1 MDLNA
6 IKNRL
11 SQLQTAT
18 NRTSNLWKPQP
29 GNQIVRIVP
38 YKFNKDNPFIEL
50 YFHYDLGG
58 KNYLSPISFGR
69 PDPIEEFAQKLKGTG
84 SKDDYRLGKK
94 VEAKMRTYAPV
105 VVRGEEAQGVRF
117 WGFGKTVYQELLS
130 IIADPDYGD
139 ITDAV
144 SGRDVAVVFKTAEE
158 TGKSFPSTSIRV
170 KPNQTPITED
180 ASLLETLT
188 ENQKNITEIYQEQSY
203 EDLTQALNDYLN
215 GGSTTEEETQE
226 EKTAVADASTY
237 DSQQTSDAVDDLFY
251 NYIKNNIV
259 GVEANTNKTECV
271 QRILYKAG
279 HTHYLT

>member
-11 SQLQTAT
+11 NQLQTT
-18 NRTSNLWKPQP
+18 NNRTSNLWKPQP

-50 YFHYDLGG
+50 YFHYGLAN

-69 PDPIEEFAQKLKGTG
+69 PDPIEEFAQKLKSTG
-84 SKDDYRLGKK
+84 SKEDYNLGRK

-105 VVRGEEAQGVRF
+105 VVRGEESQGVKF

-144 SGRDVAVVFKTAEE
+144 SGRDIAVTFKTAEE

-180 ASLLETLT
+180 ASTLEALT
-188 ENQKNITEIYQEQSY
+188 ENQKNITDIYQEQSY
-203 EDLTQALNDYLN
+203 DDLTQALNDYLN
-215 GGSTTEEETQE
+215 GGSNTEEEKKE
-226 EKTAVADASTY
+226 EASATAAASSY
-237 DSQQTSDAVDDLFY
+237 DSKKTSDAFDDLF
-251 NYIKNNIV
+251 NS
-259 GVEANTNKTECV
+259 
-271 QRILYKAG
+271 
-279 HTHYLT
+279 

>member
-84 SKDDYRLGKK
+84 SKDDYRLGRK

-105 VVRGEEAQGVRF
+105 VVRGEESQGVKF

-139 ITDAV
+139 ITDPV
-144 SGRDVAVVFKTAEE
+144 NGRDVAVVFKTAEE

-188 ENQKNITEIYQEQSY
+188 ESQKNITEIYQEQSY

-237 DSQQTSDAVDDLFY
+237 DSQKTSDAFDDLF
-251 NYIKNNIV
+251 NN
-259 GVEANTNKTECV
+259 
-271 QRILYKAG
+271 
-279 HTHYLT
+279 

>member
-11 SQLQTAT
+11 SQLQTT
-18 NRTSNLWKPQP
+18 NNRTSNLWKPSP
-29 GNQIVRIVP
+29 GSQVVRIVP

-69 PDPIEEFAQKLKGTG
+69 PDPIEEFAQKLKSTG

-94 VEAKMRTYAPV
+94 VEAKMRTYAPI
-105 VVRGEEAQGVRF
+105 VVRGEETQGVRF

-144 SGRDVAVVFKTAEE
+144 SGRDIAVEFKTAEE
-158 TGKSFPSTSIRV
+158 TGKSFPSTTIRV

-180 ASLLETLT
+180 ASLLESINET
-188 ENQKNITEIYQEQSY
+188 QKNITDIYRERSY
-203 EDLTQALNDYLN
+203 DELTEALNEYLS
-215 GGSTTEEETQE
+215 GSSEDEGEDSSDSETNE
-226 EKTAVADASTY
+226 TVKTFDKKE
-237 DSQQTSDAVDDLFY
+237 TSDAFDDLF
-251 NYIKNNIV
+251 NS
-259 GVEANTNKTECV
+259 
-271 QRILYKAG
+271 
-279 HTHYLT
+279 

>member
-11 SQLQTAT
+11 SQLQTT
-18 NRTSNLWKPQP
+18 NNRTSNLWKPQP

-38 YKFNKDNPFIEL
+38 YKFNKDNTFIEL

-69 PDPIEEFAQKLKGTG
+69 PDPIEEFAQKLKSTG
-84 SKDDYRLGKK
+84 SKDDYRLGRK

-105 VVRGEEAQGVRF
+105 VVRGEESQGVKF

-139 ITDAV
+139 ITDTV
-144 SGRDVAVVFKTAEE
+144 SGRDIAVVFKTAEE

-215 GGSTTEEETQE
+215 GGNSNTEKAEESE
-226 EKTAVADASTY
+226 EKVVAEASTY
-237 DSQQTSDAVDDLFY
+237 DSQKTSDAFDDLF
-251 NYIKNNIV
+251 NN
-259 GVEANTNKTECV
+259 
-271 QRILYKAG
+271 
-279 HTHYLT
+279 

>member
-11 SQLQTAT
+11 TQLQTT
-18 NRTSNLWKPQP
+18 NNRTSNLWKPSP
-29 GNQIVRIVP
+29 GTQVLRIVP

-69 PDPIEEFAQKLKGTG
+69 PDPIEEFAQKLKSTG
-84 SKDDYRLGKK
+84 SKEDYRLGRKI
-94 VEAKMRTYAPV
+94 EAKMRTFAPV
-105 VVRGEEAQGVRF
+105 IVRGQESEGVKF

-139 ITDAV
+139 ITDSV
-144 SGRDVAVVFKTAEE
+144 SGRDVAVEFKTAEE

-180 ASLLETLT
+180 ASALETIT
-188 ENQKNITEIYQEQSY
+188 ESQKNITDIYQERSY
-203 EDLTQALNDYLN
+203 DELTQALNDYLN
-215 GGSTTEEETQE
+215 GDSSGEEETKKE
-226 EKTAVADASTY
+226 EVKETASVSSY
-237 DSQQTSDAVDDLFY
+237 DKKETSDAFDDLF
-251 NYIKNNIV
+251 NS
-259 GVEANTNKTECV
+259 
-271 QRILYKAG
+271 
-279 HTHYLT
+279 

>member
-11 SQLQTAT
+11 SQLQTT
-18 NRTSNLWKPQP
+18 NTRTSNLWKPQP
-29 GNQIVRIVP
+29 GTQVLRIVP
-38 YKFNKDNPFIEL
+38 YKFNADNPFIEL

-69 PDPIEEFAQKLKGTG
+69 PDPIEEFAQKLKSTG

-94 VEAKMRTYAPV
+94 IEAKMRTFAPV
-105 VVRGEEAQGVRF
+105 VVRGEETQGVRF

-144 SGRDVAVVFKTAEE
+144 SGRDVAVEFKTAEE

-180 ASLLETLT
+180 ASMLESLK
-188 ENQKNITEIYQEQSY
+188 ESQKNITEIYQEKSY
-203 EDLTQALNDYLN
+203 EELTQALNEYLN
-215 GGSTTEEETQE
+215 GDSTSEEIKKE
-226 EKTAVADASTY
+226 EKPTPVAAASTY
-237 DSQQTSDAVDDLFY
+237 NSQKTSDAFDDLF
-251 NYIKNNIV
+251 NN
-259 GVEANTNKTECV
+259 
-271 QRILYKAG
+271 
-279 HTHYLT
+279 

>member
-11 SQLQTAT
+11 NQLQTT
-18 NRTSNLWKPQP
+18 NNRTSNLWKPSP
-29 GNQIVRIVP
+29 GTQVLRIVP

-69 PDPIEEFAQKLKGTG
+69 PDPIEEFAQKLKSTG
-84 SKDDYRLGKK
+84 SKDDYRLGRKI
-94 VEAKMRTYAPV
+94 EAKMRTYAPV
-105 VVRGEEAQGVRF
+105 VIRGEENQGVKF

-139 ITDAV
+139 ITDSV
-144 SGRDVAVVFKTAEE
+144 SGRDVAVEFKTAEE

-180 ASLLETLT
+180 ASALETIT
-188 ENQKNITEIYQEQSY
+188 ESQKNITDIYQERSY
-203 EDLTQALNDYLN
+203 DELTQALNDYLN
-215 GGSTTEEETQE
+215 GDSSSEETTKKE
-226 EKTAVADASTY
+226 EVVKTAPASSY
-237 DSQQTSDAVDDLFY
+237 DKKETSDTFDDLF
-251 NYIKNNIV
+251 NS
-259 GVEANTNKTECV
+259 
-271 QRILYKAG
+271 
-279 HTHYLT
+279 

>member
-11 SQLQTAT
+11 NQLQTSN
-18 NRTSNLWKPQP
+18 NRTSNLWKPSP
-29 GNQIVRIVP
+29 GTQVLRIVP

-58 KNYLSPISFGR
+58 KNFLSPISFGR
-69 PDPIEEFAQKLKGTG
+69 PDPIEEFAQKLKSTG

-94 VEAKMRTYAPV
+94 IEAKMRTYAPV
-105 VVRGEEAQGVRF
+105 VVRGEENQGVKF

-139 ITDAV
+139 ITDSV
-144 SGRDVAVVFKTAEE
+144 SGRDVAVEFKTAEE

-180 ASLLETLT
+180 ASALETIT
-188 ENQKNITEIYQEQSY
+188 ESQKNITDIYQERSY
-203 EDLTQALNDYLN
+203 DELTQALNDYLN
-215 GGSTTEEETQE
+215 GDSSSEETTKTEEVV
-226 EKTAVADASTY
+226 KTAPASSF
-237 DSQQTSDAVDDLFY
+237 DKKETSDAFDDLF
-251 NYIKNNIV
+251 NN
-259 GVEANTNKTECV
+259 
-271 QRILYKAG
+271 
-279 HTHYLT
+279 